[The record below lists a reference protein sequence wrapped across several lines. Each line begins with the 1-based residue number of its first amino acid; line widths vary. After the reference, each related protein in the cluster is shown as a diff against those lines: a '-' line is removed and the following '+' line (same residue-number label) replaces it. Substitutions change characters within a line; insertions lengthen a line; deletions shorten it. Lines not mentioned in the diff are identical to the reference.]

1 MENEF
6 LDEVIRP
13 QKSKEVEHVEQFP
26 KGIEIQN
33 QEAEAIEIQA
43 WEAHGETLQ
52 EQRGENQVPRG

>member
-6 LDEVIRP
+6 LDEAIRP

-26 KGIEIQN
+26 HGIEIQN
-33 QEAEAIEIQA
+33 QEVEAFQMQA
-43 WEAHGETLQ
+43 REAHGETLQ